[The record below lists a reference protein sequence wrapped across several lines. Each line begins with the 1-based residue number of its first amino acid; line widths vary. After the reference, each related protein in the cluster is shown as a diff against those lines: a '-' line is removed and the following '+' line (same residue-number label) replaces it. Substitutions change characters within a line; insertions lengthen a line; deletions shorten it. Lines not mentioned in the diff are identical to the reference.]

1 MMDEQSGRGGGLGG
15 LGLGGYSGS
24 VGGIGGAGAMGQLSP
39 YLNIDPSYLSTD
51 APQFLTNEDQ
61 KRGHL
66 EKSFTAIGSSV
77 LIGGAVGGT
86 FGIFDGIRRTMDL
99 TGKTR
104 RIQILNHITK
114 SGGTV
119 SNALGSLSVIY
130 SLSYAIASQ
139 FHEPDDDG
147 LKSCAS
153 GAFTGALY
161 KSGAGLRRCGAAA
174 AFGLGA
180 AALWSFVL
188 SRQQVQTNRRLS
200 DYI

>member
-1 MMDEQSGRGGGLGG
+1 MDEQGGRGGALGG
-15 LGLGGYSGS
+15 LGLGGFTG
-24 VGGIGGAGAMGQLSP
+24 GHAGIGGAGPMGQLSP
-39 YLNIDPSYLSTD
+39 YLNLDPSYLSAD
-51 APQFLTNEDQ
+51 APQFINNEEQ
-61 KRGHL
+61 KRGWL

-77 LIGGAVGGT
+77 LLGGALGGT
-86 FGIFDGIRRTMDL
+86 FGTFEGIRRTMDL

-104 RIQILNHITK
+104 RTQILNYTMK

-130 SLSYAIASQ
+130 SLSYVVASQ
-139 FHEPDDDG
+139 FHDDDEDG

-161 KSGAGLRRCGAAA
+161 KSGAGLKKCGAAA

-188 SRQQVQTNRRLS
+188 KRAQVDSSRRIS